1 MTQYMKRDNL
11 KFKELNDQLELTQT
25 PEDGFCGQSDVN
37 LARLIFSNTKH
48 LLDIDPARLS
58 EEELIHLIASTLR
71 QYRTY

>member
-37 LARLIFSNTKH
+37 LARLIFSNTNH